1 MVITM
6 IEQENLN
13 QQKKLNE
20 KPMSVNQGTLPCYNE
35 LPPPL
40 NEKAILTVQETAD
53 FLRVHRTTVSGYIKS
68 GELKSYKLKG
78 RRLLK
83 ALDVWMFFENQ
94 VAMECVSNK
103 EDCLWL
109 Q

>member
-1 MVITM
+1 MDIEM
-6 IEQENLN
+6 LEQEKLN
-13 QQKKLNE
+13 QQKKVIEEPFN
-20 KPMSVNQGTLPCYNE
+20 VNQSTLTCYSE

-68 GELKSYKLKG
+68 GELKSHRLKG

-83 ALDVWMFFENQ
+83 AIDVWLFFENQ
-94 VAMECVSNK
+94 VAPESVFGK
-103 EDCLWL
+103 EV
-109 Q
+109 

>member
-1 MVITM
+1 MKT
-6 IEQENLN
+6 ETESQELT
-13 QQKKLNE
+13 NE
-20 KPMSVNQGTLPCYNE
+20 AINNVNQSTLPCYGE

-40 NEKAILTVQETAD
+40 NVKAILTVQETAD

-83 ALDVWMFFENQ
+83 AIDVWMFFENQ
-94 VAMECVSNK
+94 VAMECVSEK